1 MFLVFC
7 TSAQNGKDQDTTHT
21 PFGKGL
27 FNKVAEDSTW
37 YTKIAFRFQTQ
48 YEGIQFEEQ
57 DGNTSVYE
65 DRFRVRR
72 ARIKGDGWATKSRRL
87 KYKFEYD
94 VHNGF
99 VLDAVIKWVFD
110 KNRNWELWFGQT
122 KLPGNMER
130 VISSQKLQFVD
141 RSLLNSR
148 FTLDRDAGVQLHGK
162 QLIGEK
168 FYIKEKF
175 AFSQGEGLNQTV
187 RSSGY
192 GYTARLELFPFGN
205 FKDAY
210 VSSDLKRHADPK
222 LMLAVTYDY
231 NQDALRDR
239 GQMGSYLISALP
251 LRDLETIFADLH
263 LKWRGVSWMVEYA
276 NKTTAMGSPMVVT
289 QIEDDGGI
297 ITISDTYYTGSAI
310 NTTLGYLLP
319 SNWELAGRYTR
330 VDPEEATGIA
340 DQTQYG
346 IALSR
351 YIVGHNLKVQADA
364 NLLQVTDAPDQTMFR
379 LQTEFNF

>member
-1 MFLVFC
+1 MLRSIS
-7 TSAQNGKDQDTTHT
+7 TSVLAILLFAGSFAQNGTDQDTTNT

-48 YEGIQFEEQ
+48 YEGIQIQELDEAPSEF
-57 DGNTSVYE
+57 S

-110 KNRNWELWFGQT
+110 KNKNWELWFGQT

-162 QLIGEK
+162 QKVGDN

-175 AFSQGEGLNQTV
+175 AFSQGEGLNQTG
-187 RSSGY
+187 RSMGY
-192 GYTARLELFPFGN
+192 GYTARLELFPLGK

-210 VSSDLKRHADPK
+210 VSSDLKRHENPK

-231 NQDALRDR
+231 NQDAVRDR
-239 GQMGSYLISALP
+239 GQMGSYLNEALP
-251 LRDLETIFADLH
+251 LRDLQTLMADLH
-263 LKWRGVSWMVEYA
+263 LKYQGLSWMVEFA
-276 NKTTAMGSPMVVT
+276 NKTTAEG
-289 QIEDDGGI
+289 
-297 ITISDTYYTGSAI
+297 
-310 NTTLGYLLP
+310 
-319 SNWELAGRYTR
+319 
-330 VDPEEATGIA
+330 
-340 DQTQYG
+340 
-346 IALSR
+346 
-351 YIVGHNLKVQADA
+351 
-364 NLLQVTDAPDQTMFR
+364 
-379 LQTEFNF
+379 